1 MKQFYAINAQIVG
14 DDKLIRDID
23 VKWPG
28 STHDSRVWCRSEV
41 KPYLEQQRH
50 FLIAGD
56 SAYPISEILIKPY
69 TTAEAANDNR
79 KRLFNRNLSGLRSV
93 MTENLFGMWKRK
105 FPILKSLRTDF
116 EFSQKIIIATTIL
129 FNLSR
134 KEYGEDESDDE
145 DDEDD
150 EDD

>member
-1 MKQFYAINAQIVG
+1 MTNTSNNSGAGKRFYAINAQIFG

-28 STHDSRVWCRSEV
+28 STHDSKVWCKSEV
-41 KPYLEQQRH
+41 KPYLEQQRC

-79 KRLFNRNLSGLRSV
+79 KNCLIAISR
-93 MTENLFGMWKRK
+93 
-105 FPILKSLRTDF
+105 DF
-116 EFSQKIIIATTIL
+116 AV
-129 FNLSR
+129 
-134 KEYGEDESDDE
+134 
-145 DDEDD
+145 
-150 EDD
+150 